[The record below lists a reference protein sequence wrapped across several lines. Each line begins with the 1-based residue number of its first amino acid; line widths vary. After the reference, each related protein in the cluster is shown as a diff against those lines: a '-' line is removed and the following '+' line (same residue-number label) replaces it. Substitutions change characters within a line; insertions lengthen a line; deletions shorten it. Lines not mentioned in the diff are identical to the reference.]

1 MAEERARGTSSRQA
15 VRGRGVNQT
24 VDSSTNFYVNLSG
37 SNDDMPDDD
46 DFGLRLP
53 PHPAAPPSE
62 SLMSNDTAEIIRLL
76 REAEKRSK
84 QSVTREDLTN
94 VADTVTNGFRDLG
107 TRLDGVEGQV
117 RAHAIAI
124 KAIDERTGGSGSAV
138 SLRSYAPR
146 RMSPMPQTIDVEK
159 TAGGG
164 IKITDGA
171 QWEKVVKRLDDQEK
185 AIAEIEAERDAA
197 KAAER
202 TAQERQGAVTEYA
215 TKQRRLVKKLVAA
228 LVAGGPTLG
237 AAMHYLLKWLHQ

>member
-1 MAEERARGTSSRQA
+1 
-15 VRGRGVNQT
+15 
-24 VDSSTNFYVNLSG
+24 
-37 SNDDMPDDD
+37 MP
-46 DFGLRLP
+46 
-53 PHPAAPPSE
+53 
-62 SLMSNDTAEIIRLL
+62 NDTTEIIRLL
-76 REAEKRSK
+76 KAAEQRSREN
-84 QSVTREDLTN
+84 VTREDLTN

-124 KAIDERTGGSGSAV
+124 RAIDERTGGGGNV

-146 RMSPMPQTIDVEK
+146 RMSPMPQTIDIEK

-185 AIAEIEAERDAA
+185 ALSEIEAERDAA

-215 TKQRRLVKKLVAA
+215 TKQRKLIKKLVAA
-228 LVAGGPTLG
+228 LIAGGPTLG